1 MNDHRNSR
9 HRTAEPA
16 WPTGADPDA
25 TKWPQHEEPQERT
38 GFWSPL
44 WDEED
49 NDLPPARPARPGNGA
64 TQARRPV
71 PPPQQPTRSVRP
83 PAHPGQPGPTTVL
96 PGVRGPRD
104 TSGDPT
110 DLLPSVPG
118 SGRREP
124 DLLTHREADYDGD
137 EDGTDVPLS
146 ESDKKLRRKK
156 IWRRI
161 RRIMYVFI
169 ALMIIG
175 PVLAFLIAYQ
185 LVDVPSPNDVQI
197 TSSREV
203 HIKFADGSDLA
214 RIVPQDGNR
223 IMVQYGDIPPHVLN
237 AVFAAEDDTF
247 MTNSGFDLSG
257 VLRAGWN
264 QLSGG
269 SGGGSTIT
277 QQYIKKA
284 TGNEEKTLTRKA
296 LEVVKAYKMNR
307 TYSKEDIIT
316 AYLNTVYFGRKA
328 YGIAAAAKA
337 YFGKDLK
344 AINQSEAAL
353 LAGMIQSPSRF
364 KDDAYMTKR
373 WTYVMDRL
381 ASLGWVQQAERKA
394 AQFPTPIP
402 LDQTKAAAVTG
413 FAAQIKK
420 AAYDELQRDWGVS
433 EDDIERAGYTI
444 VTTIDPKAQDLAVQ
458 AVNDVM
464 KGQPETLR
472 PALVAVD
479 PKSGQVKAYYGGTE
493 WNDFAA
499 AKQQP
504 GSSFKPFDL
513 VAMLE
518 MPNAEQGKGLQET
531 YDSTPRVINGVKI
544 GNASKTSCGKEC
556 PVAQAMKESLNT
568 VFFDMVTNTTGPGNV
583 AKAAK
588 QAGISADLTA
598 AGKDSNISIGGGN
611 TLVST
616 LDMASAYA
624 TFAANGT
631 YRTPHVV
638 AKVLNP
644 EGEQVWAPQGS
655 EKQAFDSNGSKNAKI
670 ARNVTESL
678 LPIPGYS
685 HVPCADGRLCAGKTG
700 THEFNKDGDNEKAW
714 MVGYT
719 PQLSTA
725 VSMTAEP
732 RGPIRDAKGKAIFG
746 SGLPGQIWKKFMD
759 NYHKEYKLP
768 KEDFG
773 KFSAIGKGF
782 VQNDGG
788 DGGGDQSSTAGRP
801 GNGNGNGNGNQPT
814 TTTTDQ
820 RDPTTTTSTRTGR
833 PKPTIPTTLPPN
845 GPAEQA
851 DP

>member
-44 WDEED
+44 WDED
-49 NDLPPARPARPGNGA
+49 DDARGGTGQAPARPARPGNGA
-64 TQARRPV
+64 PQGRRPA
-71 PPPQQPTRSVRP
+71 PPPAQQPTRAVRP
-83 PAHPGQPGPTTVL
+83 PARPGPAGPTTVL
-96 PGVRGPRD
+96 PGVARPPRD

-110 DLLPSVPG
+110 DLLPPVRGGG
-118 SGRREP
+118 SRREP
-124 DLLTHREADYDGD
+124 DLLTHRDPDYDD
-137 EDGTDVPLS
+137 EDGAEDEPLS
-146 ESDKKLRRKK
+146 DADRKKRRKK

-175 PVLAFLIAYQ
+175 PVLAFFIAYQ
-185 LVDVPSPNDVQI
+185 LVDVPSPNEIAAEQ
-197 TSSREV
+197 SREV
-203 HIKFADGSDLA
+203 GIKFADGSDLTKILP
-214 RIVPQDGNR
+214 RDGSR
-223 IMVQYGDIPPHVLN
+223 QFVTYGDIPPQVLN
-237 AVFAAEDDTF
+237 AVFAAEDNTF
-247 MTNSGFDLSG
+247 MTNSGFDISG
-257 VLRAGWN
+257 VMRAGWN
-264 QLSGG
+264 QLAGRE
-269 SGGGSTIT
+269 GGGSTIS

-316 AYLNTVYFGRKA
+316 AYLNTVFFGRKA

-337 YFGKDLK
+337 YYGKDLK
-344 AINQSEAAL
+344 DVTQSEAAL
-353 LAGMIQSPSRF
+353 LAGMIQNPSRV
-364 KDDAYMTKR
+364 KDTAYMQRR
-373 WTYVMDRL
+373 WNYVMDQLVANRWMPE
-381 ASLGWVQQAERKA
+381 AQRKA
-394 AQFPTPIP
+394 EKFPTLIE
-402 LDQTKAAAVTG
+402 QTKSAGLTG
-413 FAAQIKK
+413 FAAHIKE
-420 AAYDELQRDWGVS
+420 AVYDELERDFQLS
-433 EDDIERAGYTI
+433 EDDIQRGGYTI

-458 AVNDVM
+458 AVNEVM
-464 KGQPETLR
+464 KDQPTTLA

-479 PKSGQVKAYYGGTE
+479 PKTGQVKAYYGGTV
-493 WNDFAA
+493 NFDFAG

-513 VAMLE
+513 VAFLE

-531 YDSTPRVINGVKI
+531 FDSTPRIISGAEI

-568 VFFDMVTNTTGPGNV
+568 VFFDMAVNKTGTGKV
-583 AKAAK
+583 ADAAK
-588 QAGISADLTA
+588 QAGISANLDKA
-598 AGKDSNISIGGGN
+598 RQDGNISIGGGN

-631 YRTPHVV
+631 YRQPHLVS
-638 AKVLNP
+638 KVLNP
-644 EGEQVWAPQGS
+644 DGSQVFAPQQT
-655 EKQAFDSNGSKNAKI
+655 EKQAFDSNATKNAKI

-678 LPIPGYS
+678 LPVPGYS
-685 HVPCADGRLCAGKTG
+685 HIPCADNRLCAGKTG
-700 THEFNKDGDNEKAW
+700 THEWPGDPKNNEKAW

-725 VSMTAEP
+725 VSMTSEP
-732 RGPIRDAKGKAIFG
+732 RAPIINAAKKAIFG

-759 NYHKEYKLP
+759 SYHKQYNLP

-773 KFSAIGKGF
+773 KFVAIGKGF
-782 VQNDGG
+782 Q
-788 DGGGDQSSTAGRP
+788 DQSSTTNPTNSNPQQP
-801 GNGNGNGNGNQPT
+801 GNT
-814 TTTTDQ
+814 TTTNQADP
-820 RDPTTTTSTRTGR
+820 PTTTTSPTRGKPTR
-833 PKPTIPTTLPPN
+833 PTIPTTLPP
-845 GPAEQA
+845 GVPQQPE
-851 DP
+851 P

>member
-1 MNDHRNSR
+1 VNDHRNSR

-25 TKWPQHEEPQERT
+25 AKWPQHEEPQERT

-44 WDEED
+44 WDEDED
-49 NDLPPARPARPGNGA
+49 DVPGARPARPGNGA
-64 TQARRPV
+64 PHTRRPV
-71 PPPQQPTRSVRP
+71 PPPPGMGAPTRAIRP
-83 PAHPGQPGPTTVL
+83 PSHPGQAGPTTVL

-104 TSGDPT
+104 NSAAPT
-110 DLLPSVPG
+110 DVLPPVPG
-118 SGRREP
+118 GGRREP
-124 DLLTHREADYDGD
+124 DLLTHREADYDDGAATGD
-137 EDGTDVPLS
+137 VPPLS
-146 ESDKKLRRKK
+146 EADKKLRRKK

-161 RRIMYVFI
+161 RRVMYVFI

-197 TSSREV
+197 NSSRDV
-203 HIKFADGSDLA
+203 NIKFADGSQIA
-214 RIVPQDGNR
+214 KIVPQDGNR
-223 IMVQYGDIPPHVLN
+223 TMVQYGDIPPHVLN

-247 MTNSGFDLSG
+247 MTNSGFDLTG

-264 QLSGG
+264 NLTGG
-269 SGGGSTIT
+269 SGGGSTIS

-344 AINQSEAAL
+344 ALNQSEGAL
-353 LAGMIQSPSRF
+353 LAGMIQAPSRF
-364 KDDAYMTKR
+364 KDDAYMQKR

-381 ASLGWVQQAERKA
+381 AALGWMPQADRKA
-394 AQFPTPIP
+394 AQFPAPIP
-402 LDQTKAAAVTG
+402 LDQTKSNGVTG
-413 FAAQIKK
+413 FASQIKTMVY
-420 AAYDELQRDWGVS
+420 AELQRDWGVS
-433 EDDIERAGYTI
+433 EDDIEQAGYTI

-464 KGQPETLR
+464 KGQPENLR

-479 PKSGQVKAYYGGTE
+479 PKSGQVKAYYGGAD
-493 WNDFAA
+493 WNDFAK

-531 YDSTPRVINGVKI
+531 YDSTPRAINGVKI

-568 VFFDMVTNTTGPGNV
+568 VFFDMVANTTGPGNV

-588 QAGISADLTA
+588 QAGIGADLTA

-631 YRTPHVV
+631 YRAPHLV

-644 EGEQVWAPQGS
+644 EGEQVWAPQS
-655 EKQAFDSNGSKNAKI
+655 TEKQAFDSDAGKNAKI

-678 LPIPGYS
+678 LPIPSYS
-685 HVPCADGRLCAGKTG
+685 HIPCADGRLCAGKTG
-700 THEFNKDGDNEKAW
+700 THEFNKEGDNEKAW

-732 RGPIRDAKGKAIFG
+732 RGPIRNAANKPIFG
-746 SGLPGQIWKKFMD
+746 SGLPGQIWQKFMD
-759 NYHKEYKLP
+759 SYHKMYKLP

-773 KFSAIGKGF
+773 RFVAIGKGF
-782 VQNDGG
+782 QQNDG
-788 DGGGDQSSTAGRP
+788 DGNGDQSSTQNQPGR
-801 GNGNGNGNGNQPT
+801 GNGNQPT
-814 TTTTDQ
+814 TTTTDPQ
-820 RDPTTTTSTRTGR
+820 GPPTTTTTKTGR
-833 PKPTIPTTLPPN
+833 PTRPTIPTTIPPN
-845 GPAEQA
+845 GPAEQ
-851 DP
+851 P